1 MRETEQKKKNQ
12 RIKRDI
18 ELENTMNY
26 IEEDNTDGIF
36 IYIAVSNEDLKSC
49 SLDYQIWDLFNY
61 IQDAPF
67 EFIKGVFCDIGD
79 YTNYSGFKAML
90 DDLEFLDG
98 YHKILVLYPEVLDCV
113 PSKLLNELEKFDNFK
128 IEYIESHSNFKI
140 INKLIDKLIEEYGG
154 LSK

>member
-36 IYIAVSNEDLKSC
+36 IYIAVSNEDLISC

-90 DDLEFLDG
+90 DDLEYLDG

-128 IEYIESHSNFKI
+128 IEYIESYSNFKI